1 MRRTRRIQ
9 QKNEPPLAITG
20 KFTTREGYVAHEQS
34 IRVCFWLISL
44 GGLSFLG
51 GMAYHLL
58 WGEIERNL
66 GNEMG
71 MELKDGALF
80 VILRQ

>member
-1 MRRTRRIQ
+1 
-9 QKNEPPLAITG
+9 
-20 KFTTREGYVAHEQS
+20 
-34 IRVCFWLISL
+34 
-44 GGLSFLG
+44 
-51 GMAYHLL
+51 MAYHLL